1 MAFLFK
7 SGDSD
12 RKNQTETLLLD
23 ALRML
28 ADIQTRLAAL
38 QERIDT
44 VERTLA
50 ERLPPDILTER
61 KFAQEVQGSDD
72 IVGQII
78 SKVEELS
85 KAKSVRDIL
94 ESRVVEQKPS
104 PVEAKRM
111 EVITGLLQQHGK
123 ISSDDLA
130 NLMGLSRT
138 RCNEYFKRMEEI
150 GIVEPVLIGKEKFYR
165 LS

>member
-1 MAFLFK
+1 MSFLFK

-12 RKNQTETLLLD
+12 RRNQTENLMLD
-23 ALRML
+23 ALGML

-72 IVGQII
+72 IIGQII

-130 NLMGLSRT
+130 NLIGLSRT

-150 GIVEPVLIGKEKFYR
+150 GIVEPVLVGKEKFYR

>member
-23 ALRML
+23 ALGML

-150 GIVEPVLIGKEKFYR
+150 GIVEPVLVGKEKFYR

>member
-150 GIVEPVLIGKEKFYR
+150 GIVEPVLVGKEKFYR

>member
-12 RKNQTETLLLD
+12 RKNQTETLMID

-44 VERTLA
+44 VERTLS

-150 GIVEPVLIGKEKFYR
+150 GIVEPVLVGKEKFYR

>member
-72 IVGQII
+72 IIGQII

-150 GIVEPVLIGKEKFYR
+150 GIVEPVLVGKEKFYR

>member
-1 MAFLFK
+1 
-7 SGDSD
+7 
-12 RKNQTETLLLD
+12 
-23 ALRML
+23 
-28 ADIQTRLAAL
+28 LAAL

-72 IVGQII
+72 IIGQII

-130 NLMGLSRT
+130 NLIGLSRT

-150 GIVEPVLIGKEKFYR
+150 GIVEPVLVGKEKFYR